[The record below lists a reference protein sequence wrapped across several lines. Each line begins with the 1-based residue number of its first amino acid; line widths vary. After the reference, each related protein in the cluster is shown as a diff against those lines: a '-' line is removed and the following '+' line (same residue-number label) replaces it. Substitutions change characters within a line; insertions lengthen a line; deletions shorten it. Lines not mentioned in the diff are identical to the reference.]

1 MSWTEELKN
10 NIETIDQLKEYV
22 DIPRDQ
28 EKRLKR
34 VIDVHPMSITRYYAS
49 LVIRDDPNDPIKE
62 MIVPSTAE
70 LDLSGTYDTS
80 GEKFNTVLT
89 GLQHKYKQTALI
101 LSTNRCTAYCRFC
114 FRKRLVGKPSHEIVE
129 QFKEAVQYVSDHEEI
144 TNVLIS
150 GGDPFIL
157 YTDIIKVFLDE
168 LADIDH
174 LDFIRFGTRVP
185 VVFPQRI
192 IEDDALVRMLSE
204 YCDNQRQ
211 IFIVTHFNHPNE
223 LTAEAKTA
231 VSKLRKAGLII
242 NNQTVL
248 FKGVNDNSEI
258 LAELMRKLLRMGINP
273 YYVFQ
278 CRPVKRVKK
287 HFQVP
292 LIQAVDIV
300 EKAKGC
306 LEGHGKR
313 FKFIMSHKTGKIEII
328 GIIGDEIYL
337 KYHQAKDPKNMGRFF
352 KMKINPYAGWL
363 DELESDRKHAQH
375 LQPAPEPESKPL
387 SIIK

>member
-22 DIPRDQ
+22 DIPHDQ
-28 EKRLKR
+28 ERRLKR

-49 LVIRDDPNDPIKE
+49 LINKDDPNDPIKGL
-62 MIVPSTAE
+62 IVPSTAE

-80 GEKFNTVLT
+80 GEKSNTVLT

-101 LSTNRCTAYCRFC
+101 LSTNRCSAYCRFC
-114 FRKRLVGKPSHEIVE
+114 FRKRLVGKPSHEIIE
-129 QFKEAVQYVSDHEEI
+129 QFKEAVNYVSDHKEI

-192 IEDDALVRMLSE
+192 IEDDELVRMLSE
-204 YCDNQRQ
+204 YCDKQRQ

-223 LTAEAKTA
+223 LTEDAKKA
-231 VSKLRKAGLII
+231 VYKMRKAGLII

-248 FKGVNDNSEI
+248 FKGINDNSEI
-258 LAELMRKLLRMGINP
+258 LAELMRKLLRMGVNP

-292 LIQAVDIV
+292 LVQAVDIV
-300 EKAKGC
+300 EKAKGY

-352 KMKINPYAGWL
+352 KRKINPYAGWL
-363 DELESDRKHAQH
+363 DDLENDRKPSQSL
-375 LQPAPEPESKPL
+375 LQEPGPKPL
-387 SIIK
+387 SAIR

>member
-1 MSWTEELKN
+1 MSWIEDLKN

-22 DIPRDQ
+22 DIPHDQ

-49 LVIRDDPNDPIKE
+49 LINKNDPDDPIRQ

-80 GEKFNTVLT
+80 GEKLNTVLT

-114 FRKRLVGKPSHEIVE
+114 FRKRLVGKPSHEIIE

-157 YTDIIKVFLDE
+157 ETKIIKVFLDE

-192 IEDDALVRMLSE
+192 IEDDELIRMLSE
-204 YCDNQRQ
+204 YSEKQRQ

-231 VSKLRKAGLII
+231 VSKLRKAGLVI

-248 FKGVNDNSEI
+248 FKGVNTNPET
-258 LAELMRKLLRMGINP
+258 LAQLMHKLLKTGINP

-287 HFQVP
+287 QFQIP
-292 LIQAVDIV
+292 LVQAVDIV
-300 EKAKGC
+300 EKTKSY
-306 LEGHGKR
+306 LDGHGKR
-313 FKFIMSHKTGKIEII
+313 FRFIMSHKTGKIEII

-352 KMKINPYAGWL
+352 KRKINPHAGWL
-363 DELESDRKHAQH
+363 DELESDRKHSQN
-375 LQPAPEPESKPL
+375 PEPL
-387 SIIK
+387 SNKIRHK

>member
-22 DIPRDQ
+22 DIPHDQ

-49 LVIRDDPNDPIKE
+49 LINKNDPNDPIRE

-89 GLQHKYKQTALI
+89 GVQHKYKQTALI

-114 FRKRLVGKPSHEIVE
+114 FRKRLVGKPSHEIIE
-129 QFKEAVQYVSDHEEI
+129 QFKEAVKYVSDHEEI

-157 YTDIIKVFLDE
+157 DTKIIKVFLDE

-192 IEDDALVRMLSE
+192 IEDDVLVRMLSE
-204 YCDNQRQ
+204 YSEKQRQ

-231 VSKLRKAGLII
+231 VLTLRKAGLVI

-248 FKGVNDNSEI
+248 FKGVNSNPET
-258 LAELMRKLLRMGINP
+258 LAELMHKLLRMGINP

-287 HFQVP
+287 HFQIP
-292 LIQAVDIV
+292 LVQAVEIV
-300 EKAKGC
+300 EKARSY
-306 LEGHGKR
+306 LDGHGKR
-313 FKFIMSHKTGKIEII
+313 FRFIMSHKTGKIEII
-328 GIIGDEIYL
+328 GIIGDKIYL

-352 KMKINPYAGWL
+352 KRKINPHAGWL
-363 DELESDRKHAQH
+363 DELESDRKHPQN
-375 LQPAPEPESKPL
+375 PEQL
-387 SIIK
+387 SN

>member
-22 DIPRDQ
+22 DIPHDQ

-49 LVIRDDPNDPIKE
+49 LINKNDPNDPIRE

-89 GLQHKYKQTALI
+89 GVQHKYKQTALI

-114 FRKRLVGKPSHEIVE
+114 FRKRLVGKPSHEIIE
-129 QFKEAVQYVSDHEEI
+129 QFKEAVKYVSDHEEI

-157 YTDIIKVFLDE
+157 DTKIIKFFLDE

-192 IEDDALVRMLSE
+192 IEDDVLVRMLSE
-204 YCDNQRQ
+204 YSEKQRQ

-231 VSKLRKAGLII
+231 VLTLRKAGLVI

-248 FKGVNDNSEI
+248 FKGVNSNPET
-258 LAELMRKLLRMGINP
+258 LAELMHKLLRMGINP

-287 HFQVP
+287 HFQIP
-292 LIQAVDIV
+292 LVQAVEIV
-300 EKAKGC
+300 EKARSY
-306 LEGHGKR
+306 LDGHGKR
-313 FKFIMSHKTGKIEII
+313 FRFIMSHKTGKIEII
-328 GIIGDEIYL
+328 GIIGDKIYL

-352 KMKINPYAGWL
+352 KRKINPHAGWL
-363 DELESDRKHAQH
+363 DELESDRKHPQN
-375 LQPAPEPESKPL
+375 PEQL
-387 SIIK
+387 SN

>member
-1 MSWTEELKN
+1 MNWVEELKN
-10 NIETIDQLKEYV
+10 NIETIDQLKEYIR
-22 DIPRDQ
+22 IPHDQ

-34 VIDVHPMSITRYYAS
+34 VMEIHPMSITRYYAS
-49 LVIRDDPNDPIKE
+49 LINNDDPDDPIRK
-62 MIVPSTAE
+62 MIVPSVAE

-80 GEKFNTVLT
+80 GEKFNTVMT

-101 LSTNRCTAYCRFC
+101 LSTNRCSAYCRFC
-114 FRKRLVGKPSHEIVE
+114 FRKRLVGKPSHEIIE
-129 QFKEAVQYVSDHEEI
+129 QFKEAASYVSEHKEI

-150 GGDPFIL
+150 GGDPLIL
-157 YTDIIKVFLDE
+157 YTDIIKLFLDE

-192 IEDDALVRMLSE
+192 IEDSLLTRMLSE
-204 YCDNQRQ
+204 YSENQRQ
-211 IFIVTHFNHPNE
+211 IFVVTHFNHPNE
-223 LTAEAKTA
+223 LTETAKTA
-231 VSKLRKAGLII
+231 ILKLRKAGLVV

-248 FKGVNDNSEI
+248 FKGVNANPET
-258 LAELMRKLLRMGINP
+258 LANLMHGLLKMGINP

-287 HFQVP
+287 NFQLP

-300 EKAKGC
+300 EKAKS
-306 LEGHGKR
+306 LLDGHGKR

-328 GIIGDEIYL
+328 GIMGNEIYL
-337 KYHQAKDPKNMGRFF
+337 KYHQAKEPKNMGRFF
-352 KMKINPYAGWL
+352 KMKLNPTAAWL
-363 DELESDRKHAQH
+363 DDLENDRKPNAFH
-375 LQPAPEPESKPL
+375 PETVSL
-387 SIIK
+387 N

>member
-1 MSWTEELKN
+1 MNWVEELKH
-10 NIETIDQLKEYV
+10 NIETIDQLKGYF
-22 DIPRDQ
+22 DIPHDQ
-28 EKRLKR
+28 ENRLKR
-34 VIDVHPMSITRYYAS
+34 VIDIHPMSITRYYAS
-49 LVIRDDPNDPIKE
+49 LINTDDPNDPIKA
-62 MIVPSTAE
+62 MIVPSTSE

-80 GEKFNTVLT
+80 GEKSNTVLT

-114 FRKRLVGKPSHEIVE
+114 FRKRLVGKPTHEIIE
-129 QFKEAVQYVSDHEEI
+129 QFKEAANYVSDHKEI

-157 YTDIIKVFLDE
+157 ETNIIKVFLDE
-168 LADIDH
+168 LASIDH

-192 IEDDALVRMLSE
+192 LEDNALVQTLSE
-204 YCDNQRQ
+204 YSDKHRQ

-223 LTAEAKTA
+223 LTSESKA
-231 VSKLRKAGLII
+231 SILKLRKAGLAI

-248 FKGVNDNSEI
+248 FKGVNANSET
-258 LAELMRKLLRMGINP
+258 LANLMHGLLKMGINP

-287 HFQVP
+287 QFQIP
-292 LIQAVDIV
+292 LVQAVDIV
-300 EKAKGC
+300 EKAKSC
-306 LEGHGKR
+306 LDGHGKR

-328 GIIGDEIYL
+328 GILGDDIYL
-337 KYHQAKDPKNMGRFF
+337 KYHQAKDPKNMGKFF
-352 KMKINPYAGWL
+352 KMKVTPDAGWL
-363 DELESDRKHAQH
+363 DDLESDQKKSSNTGQ
-375 LQPAPEPESKPL
+375 L
-387 SIIK
+387 SVMK

>member
-1 MSWTEELKN
+1 MSWIEELKN

-49 LVIRDDPNDPIKE
+49 LINKNDPNDPIRE

-114 FRKRLVGKPSHEIVE
+114 FRKRLVGKPSHEIIE
-129 QFKEAVQYVSDHEEI
+129 QFKEAVKYVSDNEGI

-157 YTDIIKVFLDE
+157 ETKIIKVFLDE

-192 IEDDALVRMLSE
+192 IEDDALIRMLSE
-204 YCDNQRQ
+204 YSEKQRQ

-231 VSKLRKAGLII
+231 VSKLQKAGLVI

-248 FKGVNDNSEI
+248 FKGVNTDPEI
-258 LAELMRKLLRMGINP
+258 LAQLMHKLLRTGINP

-287 HFQVP
+287 HFQIP
-292 LIQAVDIV
+292 LVQAVDIV
-300 EKAKGC
+300 EKTKSY
-306 LEGHGKR
+306 LDGHGKR
-313 FKFIMSHKTGKIEII
+313 FRFIMSHKTGKIEII

-352 KMKINPYAGWL
+352 KRKINPHAGWL
-363 DELESDRKHAQH
+363 DELESDQKLSQN
-375 LQPAPEPESKPL
+375 PERL
-387 SIIK
+387 SN

>member
-22 DIPRDQ
+22 DIPHNQ

-49 LVIRDDPNDPIKE
+49 LINKNDPNDPIRE

-89 GLQHKYKQTALI
+89 GVQHKYKQTALI

-114 FRKRLVGKPSHEIVE
+114 FRKRLVGKPSHEIIE
-129 QFKEAVQYVSDHEEI
+129 QFKEALKYVSDHEEI

-157 YTDIIKVFLDE
+157 DTKIIKVFLDE

-192 IEDDALVRMLSE
+192 IEDDVLVRMLSE
-204 YCDNQRQ
+204 YSEKQRQ

-231 VSKLRKAGLII
+231 VLTLRKAGLVI

-248 FKGVNDNSEI
+248 FKGVNSNPETLS
-258 LAELMRKLLRMGINP
+258 ELMHKLLRMGINP

-287 HFQVP
+287 HFQIP
-292 LIQAVDIV
+292 LVQAVEIV
-300 EKAKGC
+300 EKARSY
-306 LEGHGKR
+306 LDGHGKR
-313 FKFIMSHKTGKIEII
+313 FRFIMSHKTGKIEII
-328 GIIGDEIYL
+328 GIIGDKIYL
-337 KYHQAKDPKNMGRFF
+337 KYHQA
-352 KMKINPYAGWL
+352 
-363 DELESDRKHAQH
+363 
-375 LQPAPEPESKPL
+375 
-387 SIIK
+387 